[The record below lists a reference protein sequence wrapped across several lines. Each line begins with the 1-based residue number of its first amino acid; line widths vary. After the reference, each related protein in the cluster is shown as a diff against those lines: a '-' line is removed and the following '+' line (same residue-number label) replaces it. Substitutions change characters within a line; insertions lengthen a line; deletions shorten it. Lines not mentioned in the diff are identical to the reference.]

1 MTSTPSFASCVD
13 EYLISLR
20 VERGLAANTIAAYG
34 RDLGQYVE
42 FLKGREPDH
51 QIVES
56 WVSILHTT
64 GIARSSLA
72 RKIAS
77 IRGLHRFLVVE
88 GFRES
93 DPTILLQTPRRG
105 EPLPK
110 ALGVDEAIA
119 LVESPDLGTVKG
131 RRNSAL
137 LEFLYGTGA
146 RVSEVVGL
154 DLTHVDLDDAIAI
167 VTGKGSKQRI
177 VPLGGKAVEALRRWL
192 PDRLSLVR
200 RDQPGDPMFVNLRGR
215 RLSRQGIFD
224 IVRESAARTGI
235 DPEAVSPHV
244 LRHSA
249 ATHMV
254 ERGADLRTVQ
264 EMLGHATI
272 STTQIYTRVSA
283 AHLMEI
289 YIEAHPRSK

>member
-1 MTSTPSFASCVD
+1 VTSTPSFASCVD

-42 FLKGREPDH
+42 FLKGREPDPEV
-51 QIVES
+51 VES
-56 WVSILHTT
+56 WVSNLHTT

-110 ALGVDEAIA
+110 ALTVDEAIA
-119 LVESPDLGTVKG
+119 LVESPDLDTVKG

-192 PDRLSLVR
+192 PDRLSLVS

-224 IVRESAARTGI
+224 IVRESAARSGI

-264 EMLGHATI
+264 EMLGQASI
-272 STTQIYTRVSA
+272 RTTQIYTRVSA